1 MKEVVRKR
9 ILEHPLIPVILEL
22 ASSRGER
29 VFLVGGAIRDM
40 ALGLRPKDLDFAT
53 QHPFQ
58 TARFFAER
66 YEASLV
72 PLGKDAVP
80 TYRIPLPNILL
91 DWVGIEGGT
100 IIKDLSLR
108 DFTVNAIAYDPE
120 KNEFH
125 DPTGGFRDLKAG
137 IIRMAYS
144 SSFEDDPLRI
154 LKAYRMFSEFPSF
167 KLDDVTAGTIA
178 DHCKSLSTAAPERI
192 RNELERLFMGTR
204 PGESCR
210 HMADS
215 GVLFVVFPE
224 LEELADLKQNDYHHT
239 DALNHSLEALL
250 AMDGNPS
257 WLSELGIE
265 PFSRRKLYIIRL
277 SLLLH
282 DLGKAD
288 TRSVGEDGRVHFFG
302 HSKFSADKAR
312 TALSRLRFSRADV
325 QNVYD
330 LCLNHLRP
338 LALVNTSPRKKAV
351 RRLIHSMGENLQ
363 PLLALSYA
371 DKLASRGKEYE
382 ENLASLKKLSHEVMQ
397 TLRDEG
403 ETIRSLPK
411 LVDGLE
417 AMSILRMDRPGPALG
432 KALDYLLDRQVDG
445 TVNTAGEAAACLRE
459 WGRKHL

>member
-1 MKEVVRKR
+1 MKEAVRRR
-9 ILEHPLIPVILEL
+9 IREHPLIPVILDL
-22 ASSRGER
+22 ASTRNEQ
-29 VFLVGGAIRDM
+29 VFLVGGAIRDL
-40 ALGLRPKDLDFAT
+40 ALGLEPRDLDFAT
-53 QHPFQ
+53 RRPFQ

-80 TYRIPLPNILL
+80 TYRIPLPNVLL

-100 IIKDLSLR
+100 IAKDLSLR

-120 KNEFH
+120 KDDFH

-137 IIRMAYS
+137 ILRMAYS
-144 SSFEDDPLRI
+144 SSFDDDPLRV

-167 KLDDVTAGTIA
+167 KFDDVTAGALAIR
-178 DHCKSLSTAAPERI
+178 CKSLSSSAPERI
-192 RNELERLFMGTR
+192 RSELERLFMGTR
-204 PGESCR
+204 PGEACR

-215 GVLFVVFPE
+215 GGLFVVFPE
-224 LEELADLKQNDYHHT
+224 LEELAGLKQNEYHHA
-239 DALNHSLEALL
+239 DALDHSLEALL

-257 WLSELGIE
+257 WLSELGLE
-265 PFSRRKLYIIRL
+265 PFSRKELYIVRL

-288 TRSVGEDGRVHFFG
+288 TKSVGEDGRVHFYG
-302 HSKFSADKAR
+302 HSKFSAEKAR
-312 TALSRLRFSRADV
+312 TAMRRLRFSRADV
-325 QNVYD
+325 NNVYD

-351 RRLIHSMGENLQ
+351 RRLIHSMGDNLQ
-363 PLLALSYA
+363 PLLAIAYA
-371 DKLASRGKEYE
+371 DKLASRGREQE
-382 ENLASLKKLSHEVMQ
+382 ENLSALKALSREVME
-397 TLRDEG
+397 TLDSEG
-403 ETIRSLPK
+403 ETIRSIPK

-417 AMSILRMDRPGPALG
+417 AMKILQMDRPGPALG

-445 TVNTAGEAAACLRE
+445 SVKTAEEARACLRQ